1 MLLSGRG
8 NLVVA
13 DNKDNESTM
22 VRAEWVEPE
31 VVELNV
37 SETEGFPGRG
47 GDGSPNVDCTRS

>member
-1 MLLSGRG
+1 M
-8 NLVVA
+8 A

-47 GDGSPNVDCTRS
+47 GDGGRNVDCTLS